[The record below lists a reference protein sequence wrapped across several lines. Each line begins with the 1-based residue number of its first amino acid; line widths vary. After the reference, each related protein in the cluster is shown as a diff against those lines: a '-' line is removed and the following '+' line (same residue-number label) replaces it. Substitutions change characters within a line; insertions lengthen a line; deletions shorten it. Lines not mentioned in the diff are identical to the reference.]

1 MYSIFYTILILG
13 PSFVRLESDDTYN
26 FHTAQL
32 PSNTDLL
39 PTLGNGHLGF
49 TAFSQ
54 NVYMNGVYN
63 GKEGDSSRAR
73 IPNWANIRV
82 DYCLTRPDDC
92 EWNLN
97 VRDGIFCETI
107 KSKEFHLEHLIFAH
121 RVFNRAIINQ
131 ISVTRLNNEGMER
144 IT

>member
-1 MYSIFYTILILG
+1 MDKFFYILLLCPSI
-13 PSFVRLESDDTYN
+13 VRLETSSYN
-26 FHTAQL
+26 FKTTEL
-32 PSNTDLL
+32 PSNPDLL

-49 TAFSQ
+49 TIFSQ

-82 DYCLTRPDDC
+82 DHCRYKPGDC

-97 VRDGIFCETI
+97 LRDGTFRETI
-107 KSKEFHLEHLIFAH
+107 KNSEFYLEHLIFPH

-131 ISVTRLNNEGMER
+131 ISITRLNNAGK
-144 IT
+144 